1 MALGDMANSCIW
13 MLTLVACDEDR
24 NGRRNALVRE
34 QEKDAVTASTWALQL
49 DPPWQMRESLLVAP
63 WKLQKTHPQSSI
75 IWTLK
80 KRLLMSANI
89 TLKTERGHRGFMMVC
104 KKCDQHVKVSWL
116 KRDQWDSDAWETC
129 RSTLRQFLG
138 CGTHASVK
146 KQRIV

>member
-34 QEKDAVTASTWALQL
+34 QK
-49 DPPWQMRESLLVAP
+49 
-63 WKLQKTHPQSSI
+63 KTHPQSSI

-89 TLKTERGHRGFMMVC
+89 RLQVLDNENRERSSRFYDGVQEVRP
-104 KKCDQHVKVSWL
+104 
-116 KRDQWDSDAWETC
+116 TC
-129 RSTLRQFLG
+129 EGELAEERPVGL
-138 CGTHASVK
+138 
-146 KQRIV
+146 

>member
-1 MALGDMANSCIW
+1 MALGDMANSCNW

-49 DPPWQMRESLLVAP
+49 HPPWQMHESLLVAP

-89 TLKTERGHRGFMMVC
+89 RLQVLDNENRERSSRFYDGVQEVRP
-104 KKCDQHVKVSWL
+104 
-116 KRDQWDSDAWETC
+116 TC
-129 RSTLRQFLG
+129 EGELAEERPVGL
-138 CGTHASVK
+138 
-146 KQRIV
+146 